1 MLKLVCLIISFLLHV
16 TSPDVA
22 ERKISMELLTYV
34 IEERGNKPVYI
45 YLYECIKKDI
55 MAGILLSGEKLP
67 SKRSLASH
75 LGIAVITVEN
85 AYAQLETEGYII
97 GIEKKGYFVAEDIEE
112 LVEGYSIISNNPQ
125 NGIENKEAKNCEE
138 QNRKINGEKNTRSQL
153 LADFSVNRMQVDSFP
168 FDSWAK
174 LMRRSMLDH
183 ESSFLQAPDG
193 RGVLELRKA
202 IAEYLYTSKGMHV
215 SPERI
220 IIGPGT
226 EYLHH
231 ILIQLVGRSNM
242 VAVED
247 PGYKKVGRIYETN
260 GVRVLHIP
268 VDEKGMIIDRLKDNN
283 VKLVHI
289 SPSHHFPTG
298 SVMPAHRRGRLLNWA
313 REQRAY
319 VIEDDYD
326 SEFRFEGRP
335 LSTLYAMDSN
345 YVIYMNTFTKILAPS
360 IRIAYMILP
369 DSLYE
374 KYCEKL
380 YFYSSTVSV
389 FEQFTLAAFIDEGYY
404 ARHIRRARN
413 RYKKCRTEML
423 NAMSESGLLEYVSI
437 YEDQAGLQLVFE
449 LKEDYHGGRESFAE
463 ALLNKG
469 VKITPITDYCY
480 QNTGDFNRKFLLCY
494 SEMEYEVMM
503 KAFAI
508 IIEKL
513 RTISNEKCI

>member
-1 MLKLVCLIISFLLHV
+1 
-16 TSPDVA
+16 
-22 ERKISMELLTYV
+22 MELLTYA

-45 YLYECIKKDI
+45 YLYECIKRDI

-112 LVEGYSIISNNPQ
+112 LVEGYSIISNNSQ
-125 NGIENKEAKNCEE
+125 NGIENKDAKNCEE
-138 QNRKINGEKNTRSQL
+138 NNRKINEEKNGKINEEKNGKINEEKNEETTGEKSTEPQL

-183 ESSFLQAPDG
+183 ESSFLQAPNG
-193 RGVLELRKA
+193 RGVFELRKA

-268 VDEKGMIIDRLKDNN
+268 VDEKGMIIDRLRNNN

-423 NAMSESGLLEYVSI
+423 AAMSESGLLEYVSI

-480 QNTGDFNRKFLLCY
+480 HNTGDYNRKFLLCY

-503 KAFAI
+503 KAFEI

-513 RTISNEKCI
+513 KNN